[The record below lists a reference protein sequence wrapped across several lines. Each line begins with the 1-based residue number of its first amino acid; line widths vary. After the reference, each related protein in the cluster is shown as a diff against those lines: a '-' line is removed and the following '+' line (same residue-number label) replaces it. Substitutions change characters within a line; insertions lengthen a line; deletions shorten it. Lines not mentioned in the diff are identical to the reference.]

1 MGSFNFLHTN
11 LNSMSL
17 HLLLFSLFIFN
28 LTASGQSLLPDPV
41 NGLLCA
47 IVNCGQGT
55 CVPSNA
61 TLLGFECDCY
71 PGWKTIQIGPLT
83 FPSCVVPNF
92 KVRDWV
98 SPPLLE
104 KREGGGSERL
114 GKRDHDCVDR
124 RRREIMTRVR
134 GDDRVIA
141 IGKREGMRRKAHLI
155 FNVGTVLRRHPHHHH
170 HHLRSMLPPPPP
182 PPPPPFTFNASSPCN
197 LIWCGDGKCVVNG
210 TGHYCQCFDGSSNLL
225 DNPEFACFQQC
236 YFGADCNTRFG
247 ASRSPP
253 PPPPS
258 NSGSPG
264 NGWSPCAKHMGNILS
279 NYLIRR
285 GDLSDDEENPGEEIN
300 LSANPS
306 S

>member
-1 MGSFNFLHTN
+1 MRLLINALCLFSLSHYSFVATKNMGSFNFLHTN

-83 FPSCVVPNF
+83 FPSCVVPNCTLDF
-92 KVRDWV
+92 QC
-98 SPPLLE
+98 
-104 KREGGGSERL
+104 GNG
-114 GKRDHDCVDR
+114 
-124 RRREIMTRVR
+124 
-134 GDDRVIA
+134 A
-141 IGKREGMRRKAHLI
+141 
-155 FNVGTVLRRHPHHHH
+155 
-170 HHLRSMLPPPPP
+170 PPPPP
-182 PPPPPFTFNASSPCN
+182 PPPPPTFNASSPCN

-264 NGWSPCAKHMGNILS
+264 NGPNVPANSSRKLQAVTMIV
-279 NYLIRR
+279 
-285 GDLSDDEENPGEEIN
+285 
-300 LSANPS
+300 LSAIFLTCI
-306 S
+306 

>member
-28 LTASGQSLLPDPV
+28 LTASGQSLLPDTL
-41 NGLLCA
+41 NGLVCA

-71 PGWKTIQIGPLT
+71 PGWKTIQIGTLD
-83 FPSCVVPNF
+83 FQCGN
-92 KVRDWV
+92 
-98 SPPLLE
+98 
-104 KREGGGSERL
+104 G
-114 GKRDHDCVDR
+114 
-124 RRREIMTRVR
+124 
-134 GDDRVIA
+134 A
-141 IGKREGMRRKAHLI
+141 
-155 FNVGTVLRRHPHHHH
+155 
-170 HHLRSMLPPPPP
+170 PPPPP
-182 PPPPPFTFNASSPCN
+182 PPPPPLPFNASSR
-197 LIWCGDGKCVVNG
+197 
-210 TGHYCQCFDGSSNLL
+210 
-225 DNPEFACFQQC
+225 

-264 NGWSPCAKHMGNILS
+264 NGLNVPANSSRKLQAVTMIV
-279 NYLIRR
+279 
-285 GDLSDDEENPGEEIN
+285 
-300 LSANPS
+300 LSAIFLTCI
-306 S
+306 